1 MKSIYKSLALLTL
14 SALIFSSCK
23 KEPDPIDEDETPTPT
38 TGSLTLEFDNMV
50 GTEEL
55 VLNDSTYLNQNGDT
69 FNVTTFKYYISNI
82 KLYKSNGDH
91 YDVPE
96 SYYLI
101 DASVPASS
109 VFTLSGIPNDTYT
122 SIEFMIG
129 VDSTRNVSGVQS
141 GALDPGN
148 NMFWSWSSG
157 YIMLKFEGTSPQS
170 TATQNAVLYHIGGF
184 SGTNNVLKTITPD
197 LGGNMLVVTSTH
209 TPQIHFMTDLLEIFK
224 NPTTMDFGTT
234 NSIHMPGAMAKT
246 VADNYADM
254 ITVDHIH

>member
-1 MKSIYKSLALLTL
+1 MNNSIKNICLLVCGIILL
-14 SALIFSSCK
+14 SSSCK
-23 KEPDPIDEDETPTPT
+23 KDPDETPVEPTPT
-38 TGSLTLEFDNMV
+38 TGSLTFEFDNMV

-55 VLNDSTYLNQNGDT
+55 VLNDSFYVNQNLDT

-82 KLYKSNGDH
+82 KLYKSNGDS
-91 YDVPE
+91 YSVPE

-101 DASVPASS
+101 DESNASS
-109 VFTLSGIPNDTYT
+109 KTFTLSGIPNDTYT
-122 SIEFMIG
+122 SLEFMIG

-157 YIMLKFEGTSPQS
+157 YIMVRFEGTSPQS
-170 TATQNAVLYHIGGF
+170 TATANGVLYHIGGF
-184 SGTNNVLKTITPD
+184 SGANNVLKTITPN
-197 LGGNMLVVTSTH
+197 LNGNSITISSSD
-209 TPQIHFMTDLLEIFK
+209 TPKIHLKTDLLEMFK
-224 NPTTMDFGTT
+224 SPTTMNFNTT
-234 NSIHMPGAMAKT
+234 SGIHMPGAMANT

>member
-1 MKSIYKSLALLTL
+1 MMALAISSVAF
-14 SALIFSSCK
+14 SACK
-23 KEPDPIDEDETPTPT
+23 KEPDPHDHDDDTPTPT
-38 TGSLTLEFDNMV
+38 TGSLTLQFDNMV

-55 VLNDSTYLNQNGDT
+55 VLDDSTYLNQNGDT
-69 FNVTTFKYYISNI
+69 FNVSTFKYYISNI

-91 YDVPE
+91 YDVPN

-101 DASVPASS
+101 DASSPASS
-109 VFTLSGIPNDTYT
+109 IVSLSDIPNASYT

-157 YIMLKFEGTSPQS
+157 YIMVKFEGTSPQS
-170 TATQNAVLYHIGGF
+170 SASQNSVMYHIGGF
-184 SGTNNVLKTITPD
+184 TGTNNVLKTITPD
-197 LGGNMLVVTSTH
+197 LHGHTIEITSTS
-209 TPQIHFMTDLLEIFK
+209 TPEIHLMTDLLEMFK
-224 NPTTMDFGTT
+224 TPTNMNFATT
-234 NSIHMPGAMAKT
+234 NGIHMPGASAKT